1 MTVGESEKYAK
12 SVDCVKGLDDLYDV
26 INFHSY
32 AQVEGWPTWK
42 RSYPE
47 DDSIEFL
54 KKAKEVIDWRDKNA
68 VGKEVWLTEFG
79 WDATTKAAPESGTF
93 KDWVGSTET
102 QQAQYLVRA
111 YMVLS
116 AMDLDRAYMYWFN
129 DEDKPQ
135 VHGSSGLTRNY
146 KPKPSF
152 HAVSH
157 LYKTLGNYRF
167 NHVVMQKQN
176 DLYVYEYVHETNA
189 KETIWAVW
197 SPTGSNRK
205 VKKTLMTG
213 GNPYKAERMP
223 LDAAG
228 AESVPVTSEE
238 AGVIGLQYDESPVY
252 LWLRKP

>member
-1 MTVGESEKYAK
+1 
-12 SVDCVKGLDDLYDV
+12 
-26 INFHSY
+26 
-32 AQVEGWPTWK
+32 VEGWPTWK

-54 KKAKEVIDWRDKNA
+54 KKAKEIIDWRDKNA
-68 VGKEVWLTEFG
+68 KGKEIWLTEFG
-79 WDATTKAAPESGTF
+79 WDATTKPAPESGTF

-129 DEDKPQ
+129 DTDQPQ

-146 KPKPSF
+146 KPKPAY

-157 LYKTLGNYRF
+157 LYKTLGDYRF
-167 NHVVMQKQN
+167 NRVVQQKQN

-189 KETIWAVW
+189 KEMIWAVW
-197 SPTGSNRK
+197 SPTGSNRR
-205 VKKTLMTG
+205 VGRSVATRVD
-213 GNPYKAERMP
+213 PYRAERMP

-228 AESVPVTSEE
+228 PKSVTMIIDSDGAIE
-238 AGVIGLQYDESPVY
+238 LQCSESPAY